1 MLVKAIMLTSD
12 RLNVANSKST
22 LQEALEIMEVN
33 NFLSIPVV
41 DGGRFK
47 GIIEKQII
55 YKYYF
60 DGEVSKEELFNTK
73 VDELLRK
80 DIPIVSEE
88 EEIEKAVAL
97 LEEMNISFV
106 AVVDDLNKFKGI
118 LTHRAV
124 FKEFINALGFSKGE
138 KITVRSHDVP
148 GQLSKLAKI
157 VSEHNGDIMSFVVL
171 DTKSVTQVKEIVMRI
186 SNGDVGTIKRKLK
199 DAGFK
204 IV

>member
-12 RLNVANSKST
+12 KLNVVDSKAT
-22 LQEALEIMEVN
+22 LQEALEIMDTN

-41 DGGRFK
+41 DGENFK
-47 GIIEKQII
+47 GIVEKQII

-60 DGEVSKEELFNTK
+60 SGEVSKDDVLNTK
-73 VDELLRK
+73 VEELIRK

-88 EEIEKAVAL
+88 EEVEQAVAL

-106 AVVDDLNKFKGI
+106 AVVDDLNKFRGI

-124 FKEFINALGFSKGE
+124 FKEFINVLGLSKGE

-148 GQLSKLAKI
+148 GQLSKLSKI
-157 VSEHNGDIMSFVVL
+157 VAEQNGDIMSFVVL

-186 SNGDVGTIKRKLK
+186 SNGDVKTIKRKLK